1 MAIPI
6 TVSHLS
12 LNVLCSKK
20 EIISM
25 HSVTYWSR
33 LKKDLWSKFHL
44 EPKICT
50 SIQAQSRIR
59 AKVHSWS
66 TIHSVFKILKTARLR
81 QKLTIRALLK
91 AKSVDPKTYSP
102 PSGMEHMF
110 SAGQWELSGHSHE
123 ATVTLARRIVRKRS
137 VRVTESSLMVKRNQF
152 CYAIV
157 TMVRVTTIARGKD
170 SKWHIWF

>member
-1 MAIPI
+1 MFEKRNNFDA
-6 TVSHLS
+6 LS
-12 LNVLCSKK
+12 NILIKVEERSMI
-20 EIISM
+20 EISFR
-25 HSVTYWSR
+25 TQA
-33 LKKDLWSKFHL
+33 
-44 EPKICT
+44 ICT

-81 QKLTIRALLK
+81 EKLTIRALLK
-91 AKSVDPKTYSP
+91 AKSFDPKTYSA

-137 VRVTESSLMVKRNQF
+137 VRVTESSLMVKRNKF

-157 TMVRVTTIARGKD
+157 TVVRVPTIARGKD
-170 SKWHIWF
+170 ST